1 MIIALLNQ
9 KGGVGKTTLALRLAG
24 AWARQGRRVTLI
36 DADPQGSA
44 LDWSEQRAR
53 QGLPAPFSIVGI
65 ARDTLHREAP
75 AIARRVDHVVIDGSR
90 LAAMM
95 RSALLASQNVL
106 ATDLIVE
113 NVSDLALLPVQP
125 SPFDG
130 WASPDT
136 LTLIDEARSYR
147 RRLVARFVLNRCTA
161 RTVIARET
169 AAALTD
175 HDPPMLRQRIGQRVA
190 FADAA
195 KTGRLVWE
203 SGTAQSAARDAN
215 GFANEVGRIGR

>member
-1 MIIALLNQ
+1 MIVALLNQ
-9 KGGVGKTTLALRLAG
+9 KGGVGKTTLALHLAG

-44 LDWSEQRAR
+44 LDLSEQRMR
-53 QGLPAPFSIVGI
+53 EGLPALFRVVGI
-65 ARDTLHREAP
+65 ARDTLHREAA
-75 AIARRVDHVVIDGSR
+75 AIARRVDHVVIDGPR
-90 LAAMM
+90 VAALM
-95 RSALLASQNVL
+95 RSALLA
-106 ATDLIVE
+106 
-113 NVSDLALLPVQP
+113 SDLALLPVQP

-130 WASPDT
+130 WASAET
-136 LTLIDEARSYR
+136 LTLIDEARTYR

-169 AAALTD
+169 AAALAD

-203 SGTAQSAARDAN
+203 VGAANSAVRDLN
-215 GFANEVGRIGR
+215 GFANKVGRIGR